1 MTVLHESTPYEGDP
15 DDFDLLVGE
24 LLEHMEDPYLTDVHR
39 TARQL
44 EKIIAEPGGDNPY
57 NRRMMVNV
65 LDEKWRY
72 MRQMVEVTGKAW
84 VARPDEPGLVP
95 HMCIGETVK
104 SYGFIFFSDDPD
116 KDGDQLPKIGHCIEI
131 TDTENDAKYPA
142 VVTLDDLDQLELPAP
157 SPEARERR
165 FAYYNEEQANWIDE
179 MAFTSERDD
188 QVIPSFREFYY
199 DVNLYAKDDN
209 ERIREDSDDIEHLH
223 DAMEYMRRRA
233 EIEPKANYKISVFGD
248 VLVVDGEGNGI
259 PTHLNKP
266 YTKTMKINDI
276 VLRPADITIAKLEG
290 LQRCVP
296 FIDATAFRDNGTDV
310 DLLIPCTSIL
320 WMHSLRYDGPPKH

>member
-1 MTVLHESTPYEGDP
+1 MTMPHETMPYDGDP

-24 LLEHMEDPYLTDVHR
+24 LIDHMEDPYLVNIHHE
-39 TARQL
+39 ARGCEEL
-44 EKIIAEPGGDNPY
+44 LAKPGNDNPY
-57 NRRMMVNV
+57 VRQQMVNM

-72 MRQMVEVTGKAW
+72 MDQPVEITGNAW
-84 VARPDEPGLVP
+84 LSRPGASAMER
-95 HMCIGETVK
+95 HMCIGEKAK
-104 SYGFIFFSDDPD
+104 SRGFVFFTDSTSGTSD
-116 KDGDQLPKIGHCIEI
+116 GLPKVGHYVEL
-131 TDTENDAKYPA
+131 TDADGKTTVSA
-142 VVTLDDLDQLELPAP
+142 VVTLDDLDQMELPTP

-188 QVIPSFREFYY
+188 QIIPSFREFYY
-199 DVNLYAKDDN
+199 DVNLYEKDDH
-209 ERIREDSDDIEHLH
+209 ERAREEPEDIEHLR

-233 EIEPKANYKISVFGD
+233 EIEPKANYKISIFGD
-248 VLVVDGEGNGI
+248 VIVVDGEGSGI

-276 VLRPADITIAKLEG
+276 VLRPADITISKLDG

-296 FIDATAFRDNGTDV
+296 FIDVTAFRDNGTDV
-310 DLLIPCTSIL
+310 DILVPCTSIL
-320 WMHSLRYDGPPKH
+320 WMHSLRYDGTPKH